1 MSEIALTHQASPGAA
16 ASGQVYLFFNLDGRA
31 CQVGSDGLV
40 RPIVPVVAAL
50 TDADSIEVD
59 ARYAHRIKFN
69 LVLEGN
75 RFLANP
81 THLVDGA
88 RLSVVIRQDSGGS
101 RTLAYGN
108 KYRFPGG
115 TAPVLTTTPGRV
127 DVLEALYDAAGD
139 ALLCSFVADIR

>member
-16 ASGQVYLFFNLDGRA
+16 ASGQAYLFFNLDGRP
-31 CQVGSDGLV
+31 CYVGSDGLV
-40 RPIVPVVAAL
+40 RPIVPVLAPL
-50 TDADSIEVD
+50 TDADTIEVD
-59 ARYAHRIKFN
+59 ARYAHRIKFT
-69 LVLEGN
+69 LTLEGN

-88 RLSVVIRQDSGGS
+88 RLSFVVRQDSGGS

-127 DVLEALYDAAGD
+127 DLLEALYDAAGD
-139 ALLCSFVADIR
+139 ALLCSFLADIR